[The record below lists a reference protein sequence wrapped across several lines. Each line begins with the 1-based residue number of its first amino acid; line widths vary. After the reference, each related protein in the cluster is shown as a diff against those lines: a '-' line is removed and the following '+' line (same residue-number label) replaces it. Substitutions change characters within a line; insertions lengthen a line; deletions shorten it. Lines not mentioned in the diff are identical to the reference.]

1 VDGDAR
7 RHGVSD
13 TAEVTLAHRGHDR
26 KWLPKRTP
34 DGVAGTDVM
43 IDTHAIA
50 AVAGIFT
57 IGVVSPGP
65 NFMVVAR
72 RAVAHG
78 RAEALAA
85 VLGVVAVSA
94 VWAGSSLFGV
104 GIVFKLFP
112 WTRLLL
118 KILGAAYLLWAGTR
132 LWKHAGAPLPTAPVE
147 VGARHS
153 LWRAFRSGLATNLSN
168 AKSIA
173 FYTSAFAAVA
183 PSPDK
188 TETLWAS
195 LAVVLVISASWYG
208 LVAVALSTGAIAR
221 AYRRAKGVIERACGV
236 LMMLF
241 ALRLATE

>member
-1 VDGDAR
+1 
-7 RHGVSD
+7 
-13 TAEVTLAHRGHDR
+13 
-26 KWLPKRTP
+26 
-34 DGVAGTDVM
+34 M
-43 IDTHAIA
+43 IDTHAIT
-50 AVAGIFT
+50 AVGGVFV

-72 RAVAHG
+72 RAVANG

-85 VLGVVAVSA
+85 MLGVVAVSLI
-94 VWAGSSLFGV
+94 WAASSLFGLSV
-104 GIVFKLFP
+104 VFKLFP

-118 KILGAAYLLWAGTR
+118 KILGAGYLLWAGLR
-132 LWKHAGAPLPTAPVE
+132 LWRHAGSPLPAVATAGP
-147 VGARHS
+147 GARHS
-153 LWRAFRSGLATNLSN
+153 LWRAFRAGLATNLAN

-173 FYTSAFAAVA
+173 FYTSAFAAAA

-195 LAVVLVISASWYG
+195 LALVLAISLGWYG
-208 LVAVALSTGAIAR
+208 FVAVALSTGAIGR

-241 ALRLATE
+241 ALRLAIE